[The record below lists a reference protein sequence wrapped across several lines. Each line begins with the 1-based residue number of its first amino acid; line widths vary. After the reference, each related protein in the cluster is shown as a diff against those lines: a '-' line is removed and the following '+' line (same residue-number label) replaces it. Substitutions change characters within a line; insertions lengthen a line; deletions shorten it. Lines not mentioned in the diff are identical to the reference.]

1 MIIENRSLDLGNV
14 KFTVDLSKNS
24 DKDESMN
31 GGGLRACGRPS
42 WLKT

>member
-24 DKDESMN
+24 FDTVIRMKAGME
-31 GGGLRACGRPS
+31 GV
-42 WLKT
+42 